1 MVTQLQAALR
11 TLLSPLDFES
21 VEAWRAE
28 SRNEIAALV
37 RAETS
42 VSFLPVEG
50 EQAYQAS
57 RQPDLAPYAEHFH
70 TIDKTPE
77 YARAIGSH
85 AFTWRTMRLAWRPD
99 RAGWLKS
106 EFYNDWVRPQRLCQP
121 CGLIVVRPRK
131 ELPSPIETWSG
142 IAGLW
147 FYWDRD
153 APVATGEHELAIL
166 QVLLPAFE
174 AGIHLVVRCAQERQR
189 VAQVLATL
197 GEGAALINAS
207 GRVVYENPALRR
219 VLRQDA
225 EARRLQAECT
235 KVGRLLLA
243 LASRR
248 GAKSQAQEIVT
259 PGEERVRTAGG
270 SYRVRGTLLGPGTLD
285 SGPMALVV
293 VERATPE
300 PLSIRDLHDRYAL
313 TGREATVS
321 QLLSQGHT
329 NAQVSRLLGIS
340 IHTARRHAEH
350 VLLKLGV
357 HTRAAVAGKL
367 VRE

>member
-1 MVTQLQAALR
+1 
-11 TLLSPLDFES
+11 
-21 VEAWRAE
+21 VEAWRAK
-28 SRNEIAALV
+28 SRQTIAALL

-57 RQPDLAPYAEHFH
+57 RQPDLAHYADHFH

-77 YARAIGSH
+77 YSRAIGSH
-85 AFTWRTMRLAWRPD
+85 AFTWRTMRMAWPPD

-106 EFYNDWVRPQRLCQP
+106 EFFNDWVRPQRLCQP
-121 CGLIVVRPRK
+121 CGLIVVRARK
-131 ELPSPIETWSG
+131 ELPAPIEAWSG

-147 FYWDRD
+147 FYWDSD
-153 APVATGEHELAIL
+153 EPVATGERELAIL
-166 QVLLPAFE
+166 QMLLPAFE
-174 AGIHLVVRCAQERQR
+174 AGVHLVMRCAQERHR
-189 VAQVLATL
+189 VAHVLATL
-197 GEGAALINAS
+197 GEGAALIDAS

-219 VLRQDA
+219 ILLQDG
-225 EARRLQAECT
+225 EARRLEAECT
-235 KVGRLLLA
+235 HVARRLLA
-243 LASRR
+243 LATRR
-248 GAKSQAQEIVT
+248 GAKSQAHEIVT

-270 SYRVRGTLLGPGTLD
+270 SYRLRGTLLGPGTLD
-285 SGPMALVV
+285 VGPVALVV
-293 VERATPE
+293 VERTTPE
-300 PLSIRDLHDRYAL
+300 PLSIRDLHDRYSL
-313 TGREATVS
+313 TRREATVS

-357 HTRAAVAGKL
+357 HTRGAVAGKL